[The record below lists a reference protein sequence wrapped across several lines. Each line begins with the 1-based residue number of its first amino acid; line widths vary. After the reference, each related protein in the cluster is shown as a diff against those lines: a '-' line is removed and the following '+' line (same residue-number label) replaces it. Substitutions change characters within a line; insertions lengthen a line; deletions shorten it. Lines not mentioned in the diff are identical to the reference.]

1 MKQRTIATFYKC
13 NKLFLWMVLF
23 ILSLSVSGFSQ
34 MGTSP
39 VNRSGFRAS
48 VRAGYD
54 VLPMYN
60 NNTPYIDYKG
70 GLELG
75 ASLNYYWNW
84 IGIGADVDYIK
95 NKPKSTYPTNNLLM
109 AGSAVTGFTLV
120 EKGITRMFY
129 GIGPSFKYQRNNRF
143 DAELYLRGGLG
154 SVKGG
159 LTSLNSATPPL
170 LLNYHAGYN
179 ATAVPS
185 AKVQLQANYFLT
197 PSFGLHAGAY
207 YLHHFNVPELVGAT
221 GISAGYMP
229 FTTQAND
236 NIINGQSFAAR
247 KEPCHCD
254 ISSIGLFA
262 GITLRPLKSKKVD
275 ICPVCKKRHYPQCC
289 QTCGCGITVTARDKF
304 TREVLPNTDVVLTN
318 ERGEIVQSG
327 TTNTYGTVVFNNVVP
342 GTYGVKGKLYNVA
355 LENNAVAISEFERCK
370 ETGGIQK
377 EILYTDEDFIIKGK
391 VVVCNTN
398 TPLNDV
404 QVVLKNT
411 SEQKST
417 NTDNAGAFIFHATQN
432 TSYSIYGKKGNYFS
446 QTETLE
452 TKDFNRNKTLFI
464 KLEVCMEKADCG
476 TAIRLKNI
484 HYDLDKYF
492 IREDAKPELN
502 RLVQFMKDNPGVRVE
517 LSSHTDSRNTDA
529 YNMTLSQNRAK
540 AAVDYI
546 VSQGIERSRLVGK
559 GYGESRLLNKCA
571 DGVPCSE
578 AEHQLNRRT
587 EMKVICPDNK

>member
-1 MKQRTIATFYKC
+1 MKQRFIARFY
-13 NKLFLWMVLF
+13 NFYRVFFWMALFT
-23 ILSLSVSGFSQ
+23 LSLSASSFSQ
-34 MGTSP
+34 TVTPP

-48 VRAGYD
+48 VRGGYD
-54 VLPMYN
+54 VLPMYQ

-70 GLELG
+70 GLETG
-75 ASLNYYWNW
+75 ASANYYWNW
-84 IGIGADVDYIK
+84 IGIGADFDYIK
-95 NKPKSTYPTNNLLM
+95 NKPKSTYPTDNLFM
-109 AGSAVTGFTLV
+109 GSSAVTGFTLA
-120 EKGITRMFY
+120 ENGITRMFY
-129 GIGPSFKYQRNNRF
+129 GIGPSFKYQRTNRF

-159 LTSLNSATPPL
+159 LTSLNSTTPPL

-179 ATAVPS
+179 AKNVPS
-185 AKVQLQANYFLT
+185 AKIQAQANYFFT
-197 PSFGLHAGAY
+197 PSFGIHAGAY
-207 YLHHFNVPELVGAT
+207 YLRHFNVPELT
-221 GISAGYMP
+221 GTPGVSSLYMP
-229 FTTQAND
+229 FTTRANE
-236 NIINGQSFAAR
+236 NVINGQAAVR
-247 KEPCHCD
+247 KEPCNCD

-262 GITLRPLKSKKVD
+262 GITLRPVKSKKVD
-275 ICPVCKKRHYPQCC
+275 VCPVCKKRHYPQCC

-304 TREVLPNTDVVLTN
+304 TREVLPNTDVVLTS

-327 TTNTYGTVVFNNVVP
+327 TTNSFGTVVFNNVTP

-355 LENNAVAISEFERCK
+355 LENNSIMIGEFEKCTEK
-370 ETGGIQK
+370 GGIQK
-377 EILYTDEDFIIKGK
+377 EILYTDDNFIIKGQ

-398 TPLNDV
+398 TPLDGV
-404 QVVLKNT
+404 QVLLKNA

-417 NTDNAGAFIFHATQN
+417 NTDNAGAFIFHATQK
-432 TSYSIYGKKGNYFS
+432 TTYSIYGKKGNYFS
-446 QTETLE
+446 QTENLE

-464 KLEVCMEKADCG
+464 KLEVCMEKVDCG

-540 AAVDYI
+540 AAVEYL
-546 VSQGIERSRLVGK
+546 VSQGIERSRLVGI
-559 GYGESRLLNKCA
+559 GYGESRLLNRCK
-571 DGVPCSE
+571 DGVDCTE

-587 EMKVICPDNK
+587 EMKVICPENK